1 VQGIIQQEQSSP
13 HQQGSL
19 TPGVIRLIAVAD
31 DEEVAEEEVEGVE
44 RAVVVEVVRTCLGI
58 LASCG
63 CWLGLG
69 GRAGKWS
76 VSWLFGCRVD
86 IEVEDGM
93 EKEGE
98 EEEGAAYSFVANS
111 LSRSSVSVS
120 ESQGQSFLNVSGTC

>member
-19 TPGVIRLIAVAD
+19 TPGVIRLIAAEE
-31 DEEVAEEEVEGVE
+31 DEEVAEEEDEGVE
-44 RAVVVEVVRTCLGI
+44 RPVVVEVVRTCLGI

-76 VSWLFGCRVD
+76 VSWLIDCASTQRRLGWRRR
-86 IEVEDGM
+86 
-93 EKEGE
+93 EGE
-98 EEEGAAYSFVANS
+98 EQEGAAYSFVANS
-111 LSRSSVSVS
+111 L
-120 ESQGQSFLNVSGTC
+120 F